1 MERWLY
7 MLDITRL
14 LLDLFLFVFGIV
26 LGVVLSLWV
35 ANERVKRGTLIYLD
49 RQGKWQGSDAA
60 WVVLTGQLL
69 YPDEN
74 QAEWEEED
82 DRSVD

>member
-1 MERWLY
+1 M
-7 MLDITRL
+7 ITQI
-14 LLDLFLFVFGIV
+14 LLDLFLFVFGIA
-26 LGVVLSLWV
+26 LGIVIAV
-35 ANERVKRGTLIYLD
+35 AVAHERVRLGTLIYLN

-74 QAEWEEED
+74 MAEWEEED
-82 DRSVD
+82 DRPQD